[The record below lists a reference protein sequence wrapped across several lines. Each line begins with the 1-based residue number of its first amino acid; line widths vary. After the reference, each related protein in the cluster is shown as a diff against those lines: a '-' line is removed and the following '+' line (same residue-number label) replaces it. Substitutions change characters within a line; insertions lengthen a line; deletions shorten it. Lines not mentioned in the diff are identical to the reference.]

1 MVAHYL
7 AKEDSLAKEVPSG
20 LRTSVDQ
27 VGYVA
32 FCPGFVGVCTLDRGI
47 RNGISEVKRQTYDLS
62 TRCVADS
69 N

>member
-1 MVAHYL
+1 MAS
-7 AKEDSLAKEVPSG
+7 EDSLAKEVSSG
-20 LRTSVDQ
+20 MRMSDEQ

-32 FCPGFVGVCTLDRGI
+32 FCPGLVGVCTLDRGI
-47 RNGISEVKRQTYDLS
+47 INRSSKTKRQIYDLS